1 MFSEIKTEQ
10 NTSIGQRNIK
20 YKFPKTMHESFKTV
34 SHRGNK
40 KCTEN
45 VNVWAST
52 ELWMKWQNASMQ

>member
-52 ELWMKWQNASMQ
+52 EL